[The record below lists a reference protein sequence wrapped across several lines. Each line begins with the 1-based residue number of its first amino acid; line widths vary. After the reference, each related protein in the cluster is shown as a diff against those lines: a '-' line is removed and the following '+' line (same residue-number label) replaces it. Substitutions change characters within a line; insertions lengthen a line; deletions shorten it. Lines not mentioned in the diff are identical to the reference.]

1 MDSFQL
7 LEMLDQIGTKDKFLE
22 LLSQMYEKD
31 KNLMPE
37 NERYMMS
44 LAVDNFNH
52 SNTKLTTK
60 TVDSPNDPVVLH
72 HKEFAT
78 SIVTSVLKNNIY
90 FNNNILSLLVDCK
103 ESTELVNLP
112 REEIRKIFDNTI
124 FKVHNIILGY
134 LPNMIKQGGKIILLN
149 KHRGHYDVISYAL
162 QTLLG
167 TLHREIRDT
176 NVSISLLDFND
187 ASNEMVINRVQ
198 HCLST
203 DTPKFQYCI
212 GYDVYT
218 SKLSTKILPEDVI
231 SESNRYK

>member
-22 LLSQMYEKD
+22 LLNQMYDKD
-31 KNLMPE
+31 KSLMPE
-37 NERYMMS
+37 HENSMMT

-52 SNTKLTTK
+52 SNSKLTEKNPTPNKENVTLQHEELATK
-60 TVDSPNDPVVLH
+60 IVKQVLTDTVYFRNNVLC
-72 HKEFAT
+72 
-78 SIVTSVLKNNIY
+78 I
-90 FNNNILSLLVDCK
+90 LVDCK
-103 ESTELVNLP
+103 ESTNLIGMS
-112 REEIRKIFDNTI
+112 REEIKKIFDKTL
-124 FKVHNIILGY
+124 FRVHNIILGH
-134 LPNMIKQGGKIILLN
+134 LPNMLEQGGKIILLN
-149 KHRGHYDVISYAL
+149 KHRGEYDAISYAL

-176 NVSISLLDFND
+176 KVTISLLDFNN
-187 ASNEMVINRVQ
+187 ASNEMIISRVQ

-203 DTPKFQYCI
+203 DNPKFQYCI

-231 SESNRYK
+231 SEANRYK